1 VAGHIEYPTTASKSS
16 VNLKCLRHT
25 MLFRDLGRSVGAD
38 KRKVQKGFGMDQ
50 IVGLA
55 IDGSVDAVFLPTK
68 R

>member
-1 VAGHIEYPTTASKSS
+1 
-16 VNLKCLRHT
+16 